1 MSLKIL
7 ILPGRLGFLSFRS
20 STRRLLMSVVFLL
33 LAAGVMLAAR
43 WVLLTLI
50 RIP

>member
-1 MSLKIL
+1 MIR
-7 ILPGRLGFLSFRS
+7 P
-20 STRRLLMSVVFLL
+20 RLLLRAL
-33 LAAGVMLAAR
+33 LAVGVMLAAR